1 METFTRTINGNEYF
15 FICRYHRTRIAFAH
29 SATVYKNHF
38 YIRSERVN
46 YLNRTWES
54 FTYQT
59 VIKNAVWM
67 MIQEVT
73 NNLKTRFKNV
83 HGYKVLTAIR
93 REAFETWKNE
103 QQEYKEVHA
112 LLESFKD

>member
-15 FICRYHRTRIAFAH
+15 FICRYHRTRVAFAH
-29 SATVYKNHF
+29 SATVYKNHS

-67 MIQEVT
+67 MMQEVI
-73 NNLKTRFKNV
+73 NNLKAAFKTAN
-83 HGYKVLTAIR
+83 GYKILTASR
-93 REAFETWKNE
+93 RETFEAWKNE
-103 QQEYKEVHA
+103 QPQYKEVRE
-112 LLESFKD
+112 LLESFRD